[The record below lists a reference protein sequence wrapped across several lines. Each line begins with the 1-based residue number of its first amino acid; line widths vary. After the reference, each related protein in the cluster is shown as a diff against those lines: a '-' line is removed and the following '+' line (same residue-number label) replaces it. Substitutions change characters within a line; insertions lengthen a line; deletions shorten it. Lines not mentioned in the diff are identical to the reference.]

1 MRKENKE
8 TGETLRKV
16 KEEFQEK
23 LAKKKTTFAKAQY
36 SERLLHIANLSLP
49 S

>member
-23 LAKKKTTFAKAQY
+23 LAKTKNDDVCESPILGKITAHRK
-36 SERLLHIANLSLP
+36 L
-49 S
+49 